1 MDAKEEAQ
9 KKISETVQVLQEQR
23 NSALD
28 ALVNTTVDLKLT
40 VSKLERANARINE
53 ITANLED
60 ARTNNARLQ
69 EQLNIHNVNFAA
81 LKKSHEELV
90 ESYEKLKAKSVPK
103 VKAKS
108 PT

>member
-103 VKAKS
+103 VKSKS
-108 PT
+108 LT